1 MQKNIATRFL
11 IDLALASNK
20 SRLLHLDSLG
30 IPLTGKS
37 VLEVGA
43 GIGLLTG
50 YLESRGCK
58 VLSTDGRPENVA
70 TMEKLFPWRT
80 ADVVDLDSIST
91 LPELGKFDIVFCYGV
106 LYHLKEPEKALAA
119 LSAVCKDMILIE
131 SKTSDG
137 EPGKH
142 PQKESDRADQALHG
156 IGCRPTKEWITG
168 ILRKHFEF
176 VYVPVNTA
184 QFLHDDRFVCV
195 GTRKSME
202 LEKLKAIEKKEGL

>member
-1 MQKNIATRFL
+1 MQESIANRFL
-11 IDLALASNK
+11 VDLALASNK

-30 IPLTGKS
+30 IPLAGKS

-50 YLESRGCK
+50 YLESKCCK

-70 TMEKLFPWRT
+70 TMKKLFPWRT
-80 ADVVDLDSIST
+80 VDVVDLDSIST
-91 LPELGKFDIVFCYGV
+91 PTELGKFDIVFCYGV
-106 LYHLKEPEKALAA
+106 LYHLKEPEKALTA
-119 LSAVCKDMILIE
+119 LSAVCKDMILLE
-131 SKTSDG
+131 SKTSVG
-137 EPGKH
+137 ESGKY
-142 PQKESDRADQALHG
+142 PQKESGLVDQALHG

-168 ILRKHFEF
+168 ILGKHFEF

-195 GTRKSME
+195 GTRKPME
-202 LEKLKAIEKKEGL
+202 LEKLEAIEMEGAL